1 MLNDALFAM
10 ITLLKM
16 NARDS
21 SVIHSKIFLLSRNLQ
36 PCLQLSLYL
45 SFLSQQKQ
53 KTKLA
58 LVIAFGIPV
67 MEYSR

>member
-1 MLNDALFAM
+1 MRLISDSFEDFFALKKLT
-10 ITLLKM
+10 TLPT
-16 NARDS
+16 A
-21 SVIHSKIFLLSRNLQ
+21 
-36 PCLQLSLYL
+36 LSL
-45 SFLSQQKQ
+45 SIFFVATKT

>member
-21 SVIHSKIFLLSRNLQ
+21 FEDFFALKKLTTLPTALSISIF
-36 PCLQLSLYL
+36 
-45 SFLSQQKQ
+45 FVATKT